1 MPEGNVEGMNELMSA
16 AQGAAPEL
24 DNVTSAAQPL
34 PPELTNV
41 MNAAQGAAPQVTSV
55 GNAAQGAVGNLNA
68 LGSAA
73 GQVAGALAAK
83 AAEISAIHIQ
93 VPQVEVIHTQVQAAV
108 ASNASGGIY
117 GRGSFLT
124 TFAESSP
131 EAAIPI
137 DRSSR
142 AESLWLQTG
151 NMLGLL
157 DNSSPPINVTLNIYG
172 QTDDATSIASQVKQT
187 FEDLFDEYLS
197 ERRRR
202 SYA

>member
-16 AQGAAPEL
+16 AQMTTPELANVGAA
-24 DNVTSAAQPL
+24 AQL
-34 PPELTNV
+34 TTPELTNV
-41 MNAAQGAAPQVTSV
+41 GT
-55 GNAAQGAVGNLNA
+55 AAQGAVGNLNA

-73 GQVAGALAAK
+73 GQVAGALSAK

-157 DNSSPPINVTLNIYG
+157 DSSSPPVNVTLNIYG
-172 QTDDATSIASQVKQT
+172 QTDDATSIAEQVKQT